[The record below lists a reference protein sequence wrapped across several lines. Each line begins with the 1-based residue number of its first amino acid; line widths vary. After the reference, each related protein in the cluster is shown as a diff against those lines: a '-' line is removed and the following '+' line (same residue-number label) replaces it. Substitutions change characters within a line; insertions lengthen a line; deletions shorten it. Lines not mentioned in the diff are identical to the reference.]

1 GGFYERL
8 TVREN
13 ILFKLELSGEKQKS
27 KKLKQVLK
35 EFGLIDYEFKRV
47 DKLSQ
52 GLKKRV
58 ALAMLFLR
66 ESEAY
71 YFDEPTNALD

>member
-1 GGFYERL
+1 MGGFYERL

-27 KKLKQVLK
+27 KKLTQVLK

-52 GLKKRV
+52 GLKKKSCFSN
-58 ALAMLFLR
+58 AFFKR
-66 ESEAY
+66 E
-71 YFDEPTNALD
+71 

>member
-1 GGFYERL
+1 MGGFYERL

-35 EFGLIDYEFKRV
+35 EFGLIDFT
-47 DKLSQ
+47 
-52 GLKKRV
+52 
-58 ALAMLFLR
+58 F
-66 ESEAY
+66 Y
-71 YFDEPTNALD
+71 YLPVRKFSSIAFGNYQR

>member
-1 GGFYERL
+1 
-8 TVREN
+8 
-13 ILFKLELSGEKQKS
+13 
-27 KKLKQVLK
+27 LKQVLK

-58 ALAMLFLR
+58 ALAMLFFKR
-66 ESEAY
+66 E
-71 YFDEPTNALD
+71 

>member
-1 GGFYERL
+1 MGGFYERL

-13 ILFKLELSGEKQKS
+13 ILFKLELSGKNKS
-27 KKLKQVLK
+27 QKLKQVLK

-52 GLKKRV
+52 GLKRV
-58 ALAMLFLR
+58 ALAMLFKR
-66 ESEAY
+66 E
-71 YFDEPTNALD
+71 

>member
-1 GGFYERL
+1 MGGFYERL

-13 ILFKLELSGEKQKS
+13 ILLNWSCRGKTKV

-52 GLKKRV
+52 GLKKSC
-58 ALAMLFLR
+58 F
-66 ESEAY
+66 S
-71 YFDEPTNALD
+71 NAF

>member
-1 GGFYERL
+1 MGGFYERL

-13 ILFKLELSGEKQKS
+13 ILLNWSCRGKTKV

-52 GLKKRV
+52 GLKKE
-58 ALAMLFLR
+58 LL
-66 ESEAY
+66 
-71 YFDEPTNALD
+71 